1 MAFLHARDARV
12 PPLGLLLS
20 GVTCGVAALV
30 GRRTLS
36 WYRHATAVARILSLF
51 GAFLIP
57 ALLLYPSINFLA
69 ERATRRLITTQYAS
83 EAQNHVTRLQELTL
97 EARSE
102 IDRDPRLPGLVGEAA
117 TSGSLR
123 ELVRRLRDLAAHGVE
138 SRTFDFR
145 DRAL

>member
-1 MAFLHARDARV
+1 M

-51 GAFLIP
+51 VAFLVP

-102 IDRDPRLPGLVGEAA
+102 IDRDPRLHRLVGEAA
-117 TSGSLR
+117 AQVGPCVQ
-123 ELVRRLRDLAAHGVE
+123 LVRRLRDLAADGAE
-138 SRTFDFR
+138 SRTSDFG